1 MENEQEKSNNRLYY
15 YIAIV
20 IVALGACYFLFGSG
34 AGEGLYNYSDRADE
48 LGSRVE
54 QSAAGNRKLQS
65 QLSDAEKTVGSLEA
79 SIGRSEGAIAEAE
92 GTTGS
97 IEHNLTTAAD
107 AVGKCQ
113 RIVRDVKQRGPSGTE
128 EP

>member
-1 MENEQEKSNNRLYY
+1 MTNEQEKSSNRLYY
-15 YIAIV
+15 YIAV
-20 IVALGACYFLFGSG
+20 AIVALGACYFLFGSR
-34 AGEGLYNYSDRADE
+34 AGLHDYSDRIDE

-54 QSAAGNRKLQS
+54 QSAEGNRELQE
-65 QLSDAEKTVGSLEA
+65 QLGDAEKTVGSLEA
-79 SIGRSEGAIAEAE
+79 SIGRSEGAITEAE

-113 RIVRDVKQRGPSGTE
+113 RIVRDIKQRGPSGTE

>member
-1 MENEQEKSNNRLYY
+1 MNEQEKSSNRFYY
-15 YIAIV
+15 YIAVAIV
-20 IVALGACYFLFGSG
+20 VLSACYFLFGSG
-34 AGEGLYNYSDRADE
+34 AGLHNYSDRIDE
-48 LGSRVE
+48 LGNRVE
-54 QSAAGNRKLQS
+54 QSAAGNRELQE
-65 QLSDAEKTVGSLEA
+65 QLSDAEKTVGSLET
-79 SIGRSEGAIAEAE
+79 SIGRSEGAITEAE

-113 RIVRDVKQRGPSGTE
+113 RIIRDVKQRGPSGTE

>member
-1 MENEQEKSNNRLYY
+1 MNEQEKSSNRFYY
-15 YIAIV
+15 YIAIA
-20 IVALGACYFLFGSG
+20 IVVLSACYFLFGSG
-34 AGEGLYNYSDRADE
+34 AGLHNYSDRIDE
-48 LGSRVE
+48 LGNRVE
-54 QSAAGNRKLQS
+54 QSAAGNRELQE
-65 QLSDAEKTVGSLEA
+65 QLSDAEKTVGGLEA
-79 SIGRSEGAIAEAE
+79 SIGRSEGAISEAE

-113 RIVRDVKQRGPSGTE
+113 RILRDVKQRGPSGTE

>member
-1 MENEQEKSNNRLYY
+1 MNEQEKSSNRLYY
-15 YIAIV
+15 YIAV
-20 IVALGACYFLFGSG
+20 AIVALSACYFLFGSG
-34 AGEGLYNYSDRADE
+34 AGLHNYSDRIDE
-48 LGSRVE
+48 LGNRVE
-54 QSAAGNRKLQS
+54 QSAAGNRELQE
-65 QLSDAEKTVGSLEA
+65 QLSDAEKTVGGLEA
-79 SIGRSEGAIAEAE
+79 SIGRSEGAISEAE

-113 RIVRDVKQRGPSGTE
+113 RIVRDIKQRGPSGTE

>member
-1 MENEQEKSNNRLYY
+1 MNEQEKSSNRFYY
-15 YIAIV
+15 YIAIA
-20 IVALGACYFLFGSG
+20 IVVLSACYFLFGSG
-34 AGEGLYNYSDRADE
+34 AGLHNYSDRIDE
-48 LGSRVE
+48 LGNRVE
-54 QSAAGNRKLQS
+54 QSAAGNRELQE

-113 RIVRDVKQRGPSGTE
+113 RIIRNVKQRGPSGTE

>member
-1 MENEQEKSNNRLYY
+1 MNEQEKSSNRLYY

-20 IVALGACYFLFGSG
+20 IVVLGACYFLFGSG
-34 AGEGLYNYSDRADE
+34 AGLHNYSDRIDE
-48 LGSRVE
+48 LGNRVE
-54 QSAAGNRKLQS
+54 QSAEGNRELQE
-65 QLSDAEKTVGSLEA
+65 QLSDAEKTVGGLEA
-79 SIGRSEGAIAEAE
+79 SIGRSEGAISEAE

-113 RIVRDVKQRGPSGTE
+113 RIIRDVKQRGPSGTE

>member
-1 MENEQEKSNNRLYY
+1 MNEQEKSSNRLYY
-15 YIAIV
+15 YIAVAIV
-20 IVALGACYFLFGSG
+20 VLSACYFLFGSG
-34 AGEGLYNYSDRADE
+34 AGEGLHNYSDRIDE

-54 QSAAGNRKLQS
+54 QSAAGNRELQE

>member
-1 MENEQEKSNNRLYY
+1 MKNEQEKSNNRLYY
-15 YIAIV
+15 YIAVAIV
-20 IVALGACYFLFGSG
+20 VLSACYFLFGSG
-34 AGEGLYNYSDRADE
+34 AGLHDYSDRIDE

-54 QSAAGNRKLQS
+54 QSAEGNRELQE
-65 QLSDAEKTVGSLEA
+65 QLSNAEKTVGGLEA
-79 SIGRSEGAIAEAE
+79 SIGRSEGAITEAE

-113 RIVRDVKQRGPSGTE
+113 RIIDRIKQRNE
-128 EP
+128 ERTPEP

>member
-1 MENEQEKSNNRLYY
+1 MTNEQEKSSNRLYY
-15 YIAIV
+15 YIAVAIV
-20 IVALGACYFLFGSG
+20 VLSACYFLFGSG
-34 AGEGLYNYSDRADE
+34 AGLHDYGDRIDE

-54 QSAAGNRKLQS
+54 QSTAGNRELQE
-65 QLSDAEKTVGSLEA
+65 QLSDAEKTVGGLEA
-79 SIGRSEGAIAEAE
+79 SIGRSEGAITEAE

-113 RIVRDVKQRGPSGTE
+113 RIIRDIKQRGPSGTE

>member
-1 MENEQEKSNNRLYY
+1 MNEQEKSSNRLYY
-15 YIAIV
+15 YIAVAIV
-20 IVALGACYFLFGSG
+20 VLGACYFLFGSR
-34 AGEGLYNYSDRADE
+34 AGLHDYSDRIDE

-54 QSAAGNRKLQS
+54 QSAEGNRELQE
-65 QLSDAEKTVGSLEA
+65 QLGNAEKTVGSLEA
-79 SIGRSEGAIAEAE
+79 SIGRSEGAITEAE

>member
-1 MENEQEKSNNRLYY
+1 MNEQEKSSNRLYY

-20 IVALGACYFLFGSG
+20 IVVLGACYFLFGSG
-34 AGEGLYNYSDRADE
+34 AGLHNYSDRIDE
-48 LGSRVE
+48 LGNRVE
-54 QSAAGNRKLQS
+54 QSAAGNRELQE

-113 RIVRDVKQRGPSGTE
+113 RILRDVKQRGPSGTE

>member
-1 MENEQEKSNNRLYY
+1 MNEQEKSSNRLYY

-20 IVALGACYFLFGSG
+20 IVVLGACYFLFGSG
-34 AGEGLYNYSDRADE
+34 TGLHNYSDRIDE
-48 LGSRVE
+48 LGNRVE
-54 QSAAGNRKLQS
+54 QSAAGNRELQE
-65 QLSDAEKTVGSLEA
+65 QLSNAEKTVGGLEA

>member
-1 MENEQEKSNNRLYY
+1 MNEQEKSSNRLYY

-20 IVALGACYFLFGSG
+20 IVVLGACYFLFGSG
-34 AGEGLYNYSDRADE
+34 AGLHNYSDRIDE
-48 LGSRVE
+48 LGNRVE
-54 QSAAGNRKLQS
+54 QSAAGNRELQE
-65 QLSDAEKTVGSLEA
+65 QLSDAEKTVGGLEA
-79 SIGRSEGAIAEAE
+79 SIGRSEGAISEAE

-113 RIVRDVKQRGPSGTE
+113 RIIRDVKQRGPSGTE

>member
-1 MENEQEKSNNRLYY
+1 MTNEQEKSSNRFYY
-15 YIAIV
+15 YIAIA
-20 IVALGACYFLFGSG
+20 IVVLSACYFLFGSG
-34 AGEGLYNYSDRADE
+34 AGLHNYSDRIDE

-54 QSAAGNRKLQS
+54 QSAAGNRELQE

-113 RIVRDVKQRGPSGTE
+113 RIIRDVKQRGPSGTE

>member
-1 MENEQEKSNNRLYY
+1 MTNEQEKSSNRLYY

-20 IVALGACYFLFGSG
+20 IVVLGACYFLFGSG
-34 AGEGLYNYSDRADE
+34 AGLHNYSNRIDE
-48 LGSRVE
+48 LGNRVE
-54 QSAAGNRKLQS
+54 QSAAGNRELQE
-65 QLSDAEKTVGSLEA
+65 QLSDAEKTVGGLEA
-79 SIGRSEGAIAEAE
+79 SIGRSEGAISEAE

-113 RIVRDVKQRGPSGTE
+113 RIIRDVKQRGPSGTE

>member
-1 MENEQEKSNNRLYY
+1 MNEQEKSSNRLYY

-20 IVALGACYFLFGSG
+20 IVVLGACYFLFGSG
-34 AGEGLYNYSDRADE
+34 AGLHNYSDRIDE
-48 LGSRVE
+48 LGNRVE
-54 QSAAGNRKLQS
+54 QSAAGNRELQE
-65 QLSDAEKTVGSLEA
+65 QLGNAEKTVGGLEA

>member
-1 MENEQEKSNNRLYY
+1 MNEQEKSSNRLYY

-20 IVALGACYFLFGSG
+20 IVVLGACYFLFGSG
-34 AGEGLYNYSDRADE
+34 AGLHNYSDRIDE
-48 LGSRVE
+48 LGNRVE
-54 QSAAGNRKLQS
+54 QSAAGNRELQE
-65 QLSDAEKTVGSLEA
+65 QLSDAEKTVGGLEA
-79 SIGRSEGAIAEAE
+79 SIGRSEGAISEAE

-113 RIVRDVKQRGPSGTE
+113 RILRDVKQRGPSGTE

>member
-1 MENEQEKSNNRLYY
+1 MNEQEKSSNRFYY
-15 YIAIV
+15 YIAIA
-20 IVALGACYFLFGSG
+20 IVVLSACYFLFGSG
-34 AGEGLYNYSDRADE
+34 AGLHNYSDRIDE
-48 LGSRVE
+48 LGNRVE
-54 QSAAGNRKLQS
+54 QSAAGNRELQE
-65 QLSDAEKTVGSLEA
+65 QLSNAEKTVGGLEA
-79 SIGRSEGAIAEAE
+79 SIGRSEGAISEAE

-113 RIVRDVKQRGPSGTE
+113 RIVRDIKQRGPSGTE

>member
-1 MENEQEKSNNRLYY
+1 MNEQEKSSNRFYY
-15 YIAIV
+15 YIAIA
-20 IVALGACYFLFGSG
+20 IVVLSACYFLFGSG
-34 AGEGLYNYSDRADE
+34 AGLHNYSDRIDE
-48 LGSRVE
+48 LGNRVE
-54 QSAAGNRKLQS
+54 QSAAGNRELQE
-65 QLSDAEKTVGSLEA
+65 QLSNAEKTVGGLEA
-79 SIGRSEGAIAEAE
+79 SICRSEGAIAEAA